1 MRLAS
6 GDTSELYSG
15 PGSLWSGARCVH
27 VCVRVCLCVCVS
39 ERERERERKREEA
52 CLRLLWGV
60 IRSDMSTRRVT
71 AS

>member
-6 GDTSELYSG
+6 RDTSELYSG

-27 VCVRVCLCVCVS
+27 VCVRVCVCVCVR
-39 ERERERERKREEA
+39 EREREREREEA
-52 CLRLLWGV
+52 CLHQLWGV
-60 IRSDMSTRRVT
+60 IRSDMSTRSVT

>member
-27 VCVRVCLCVCVS
+27 VCVCVCVCVCVWV
-39 ERERERERKREEA
+39 RERERKREEA
-52 CLRLLWGV
+52 CLHLLWGV
-60 IRSDMSTRRVT
+60 IRSDMSTCSVM